1 MLEVVESTVYG
12 TVGDT
17 FTFEMVEKCVV
28 GIGLET
34 NLSNLAVRIVQTERI
49 D

>member
-1 MLEVVESTVYG
+1 MLDVVESTVYG

-17 FTFEMVEKCVV
+17 FEIVEKCAV
-28 GIGLET
+28 GIGFET